1 MVTESEFIFA
11 DEATMQSE
19 DSETRLLL
27 KRNNPQRPTVHDA
40 TSNGIA
46 GDGHS
51 FQPSQYGT
59 IDSSIQRVESVNDDP
74 LCHSV
79 SSCVPILHVYRR
91 RWWILLVYSLFAF
104 MQGGLGNVWTVIA
117 GSAEAVFGWTDKEV
131 SLMQMWLYVTYL
143 VSMFPFAWLIDQKG
157 WKLLFCTVFRFYL
170 FKWKTEFLCHGVVSC
185 NN

>member
-1 MVTESEFIFA
+1 
-11 DEATMQSE
+11 MQSE